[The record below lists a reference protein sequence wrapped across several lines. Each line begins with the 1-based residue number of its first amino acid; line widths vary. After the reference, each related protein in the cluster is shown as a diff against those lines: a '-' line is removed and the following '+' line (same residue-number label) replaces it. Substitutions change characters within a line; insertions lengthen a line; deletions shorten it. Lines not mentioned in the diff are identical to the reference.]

1 MTIAAGSLAVT
12 AATLGLAFSLGS
24 WGYQHR
30 RGSLHEGRLKRLVA
44 AKPTSAQVNE
54 GLLAEGAVPV
64 EAPATEADLARLA
77 SRWNPRRADEV
88 VGRRKQWPEVRVYAH
103 GDVVYFLFFDGS
115 GVLKDSVY
123 LAR

>member
-1 MTIAAGSLAVT
+1 MTIAAGSLVVT
-12 AATLGLAFSLGS
+12 AATLALALSLGS
-24 WGYQHR
+24 WAFQHR

-54 GLLAEGAVPV
+54 ALLAEGAVPI
-64 EAPATEADLARLA
+64 ETPATEDDLARLA
-77 SRWNPRRADEV
+77 SRWSPRRAHDV
-88 VGRRKQWPEVRVYAH
+88 VSRRKQWPEVRVYAH

-115 GVLKDSVY
+115 GVLKDAVY